1 MLRHELRV
9 CGYLESHSV
18 CLVVWLAGTVCVL
31 GNSRFYVR
39 MRGNN
44 ESQLVYGFLTSRRLI
59 RVNSVWITRSKF
71 FYITPKQLAVWF
83 LTSRHPLCVSSV
95 RITHSKNLLYFFQS
109 GLAFWLERRTRDRK
123 VASSNPGRSSGRIFF
138 SRVNFLRWLLF
149 GVRSTPC
156 YRNGT

>member
-1 MLRHELRV
+1 MLRHELPV
-9 CGYLESHSV
+9 FGYLESHSV

-44 ESQLVYGFLTSRRLI
+44 ESQFVHEFLTSRRLI

-71 FYITPKQLAVWF
+71 FYITSKQLAVWF
-83 LTSRHPLCVSSV
+83 LTSRHPLCVNSV
-95 RITHSKNLLYFFQS
+95 RITHSKILLYYFES
-109 GLAFWLERRTRDRK
+109 GIACWLERRTRDRK

-138 SRVNFLRWLLF
+138 SRVNFVRWLLF